1 MPAISM
7 PNRSRSYPVLSEFAI
22 AGIYVP
28 PFFLYASATVP
39 LYWLLRVVMARSG
52 LLRRVWHPALFEF
65 AVSLALVSLLIL
77 TL

>member
-1 MPAISM
+1 M
-7 PNRSRSYPVLSEFAI
+7 
-22 AGIYVP
+22 P
-28 PFFLYASATVP
+28 PFFFYACVSVP
-39 LYWLLRVVMARSG
+39 LYWLARVVMARSG

>member
-1 MPAISM
+1 M
-7 PNRSRSYPVLSEFAI
+7 LSEVAI

-28 PFFLYASATVP
+28 PFFFYACVAVP
-39 LYWLLRVVMARSG
+39 LYWLARVVMARSG